1 MTPRS
6 FLRVLVRTICL
17 ARLVSLSLT
26 FAVSP
31 GGTLATPKAN
41 RIRRGAFV
49 DAASVAPRLVDDA
62 ALSRTS
68 LFLTKKRIWLVH
80 GVPRA

>member
-1 MTPRS
+1 MRIRVELTVPTEFRISMTPRS
-6 FLRVLVRTICL
+6 LLRVLVRTICL

-41 RIRRGAFV
+41 RIRRSAVV
-49 DAASVAPRLVDDA
+49 DAASVAP
-62 ALSRTS
+62 
-68 LFLTKKRIWLVH
+68 
-80 GVPRA
+80 